1 MITLIHWDIL
11 VSLYIS
17 QSRTQNL
24 REIKWS
30 SPNSY
35 FLLFDWTTLAEYHKL
50 SSLNNRNWF
59 FAVLEAKKSQAK
71 VWTDSVSGEGPLT
84 GSFRVVLLLCPHIVE
99 GVMELSGVFY
109 QGTNPVQEGSTLTT

>member
-71 VWTDSVSGEGPLT
+71 VRTDSASGEGPLT
-84 GSFRVVLLLCPHIVE
+84 GSFRVVLSLCPHIVE